1 MYKELETKL
10 MNVLKAEF
18 DYVET
23 HENVKELKLQK
34 MGDVYHMQKIINN
47 FDELE
52 PVIAEY
58 LNKKAER
65 ERFER

>member
-1 MYKELETKL
+1 MNNELKTKL
-10 MNVLKAEF
+10 SNVLKAEF
-18 DYVET
+18 DYIKRTET
-23 HENVKELKLQK
+23 DKAVLIQK
-34 MGDVYHMQKIINN
+34 MGDIYHMQKIINN